1 MGLREAKVG
10 GKLSEEDYIFGAAAE
25 GEVSSP
31 ARAEGDASFFSRG
44 VNDQRLE
51 WCC

>member
-31 ARAEGDASFFSRG
+31 AWLRATPAFS
-44 VNDQRLE
+44 E
-51 WCC
+51 EE